1 MSEDIGERINFINN
15 QRRMFLSERLDSRE
29 LRVLK
34 NSYFDVYRIAVRA
47 QDKATSFDEL
57 FEAIQDIVIEIEE
70 AGFFEGF
77 EAL

>member
-1 MSEDIGERINFINN
+1 MSEDIGERINFINK

-47 QDKATSFDEL
+47 HDKATSFDEL
-57 FEAIQDIVIEIEE
+57 FDAIQDIVIEIEE

-77 EAL
+77 TV